1 MRLAGSGAVYWSSQA
16 IERAVLERVREG
28 RWPSEAL
35 CNACLVLDG
44 PVFVRTRASLRKL
57 LRELLDARTA
67 VSSRTLVTDAS
78 GDGSA
83 ERLLDGMAAGDTV
96 IIGLRFP
103 KGRRGRLRYARRRCA
118 EQGLPREAA
127 AGTDRLEPWTYQA
140 VSDALLRWV
149 ERRESDG

>member
-1 MRLAGSGAVYWSSQA
+1 MRLAGSNAVYWSSRA

-28 RWPSEAL
+28 RWPGEVL
-35 CNACLVLDG
+35 CDRCLVLDG
-44 PVFVRTRASLRKL
+44 PVFVRTRVALRKL
-57 LRELLDARTA
+57 LRELLDARIA
-67 VSSRTLVTDAS
+67 QSSRTVVTDAA

-103 KGRRGRLRYARRRCA
+103 KGRRGRLRYARRICA

-127 AGTDRLEPWTYQA
+127 AGTDRIEPWTYQA
-140 VSDALLRWV
+140 VSDALFRWV
-149 ERRESDG
+149 EQRESGA